1 MASLAV
7 RVPEKSIERNN
18 GSELSTW
25 SLWRPSL
32 QQLPYPFCNNN
43 DKHTASQAR
52 LHLSGDG
59 NPAKSEINNFSHWA
73 WEKEGSPHSWC
84 RCPLSCCSHREQ
96 SLAYKRRIPQA
107 DSRLNP
113 HRARRKLKGHSLV
126 FSRLS
131 LCVCVRADVRVSNG
145 STSVTMDMSGQR
157 LYPSVISK
165 RKPSGM
171 WVATPWQGAVR
182 VIVDVEHWTLWNA
195 LWWTSALLKD
205 NHTLA
210 HRQTFF
216 VLLWSGRL
224 IASQWKTGKANEVV
238 GLHSWN

>member
-32 QQLPYPFCNNN
+32 QQLPYPFCNNY

-59 NPAKSEINNFSHWA
+59 NPVNSEINNFSHWA

-84 RCPLSCCSHREQ
+84 RCPLSSCSHREQ

-113 HRARRKLKGHSLV
+113 HRARCKLKGHSLV

-131 LCVCVRADVRVSNG
+131 LCACE
-145 STSVTMDMSGQR
+145 SGQR
-157 LYPSVISK
+157 FNKCHHGHVGTATLSICYFKEKTKWDVSGYSLTGCSAGHRGCGTLNLVKCAVVNKCTIK
-165 RKPSGM
+165 RQSY
-171 WVATPWQGAVR
+171 
-182 VIVDVEHWTLWNA
+182 
-195 LWWTSALLKD
+195 
-205 NHTLA
+205 HTVQADFLFCYD
-210 HRQTFF
+210 QDD
-216 VLLWSGRL
+216 L
-224 IASQWKTGKANEVV
+224 
-238 GLHSWN
+238 